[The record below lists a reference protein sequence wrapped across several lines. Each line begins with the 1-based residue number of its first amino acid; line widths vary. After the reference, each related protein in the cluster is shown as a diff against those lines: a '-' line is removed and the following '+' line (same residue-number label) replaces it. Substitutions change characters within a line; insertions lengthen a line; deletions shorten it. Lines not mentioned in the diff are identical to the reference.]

1 MFRSAYPTKDQP
13 AYITRYVYADTT
25 LSTHGGNVGKVS
37 VTSEEHTR
45 LQQMAEYLERC
56 CNDLDAAGY
65 DVISITPITSGR
77 TAYTHAET
85 TNIHPGHGYS
95 VTDGLVVTGRLK
107 TQNAAPS
114 TAPESSSY
122 EQVETPDPPEP
133 YLGPG
138 LTASQYRSQAQEY
151 LEQSARLL
159 ARSKLPDAS
168 GHGWAA
174 AAWMFKA
181 VAEAQGWQYRSSDE
195 ILDIAR
201 RAQQKTDDPRVWDL
215 RVSANM
221 LLTFSGTRNRYLQAD
236 DVSELLDRM
245 ATLLNILEP
254 LTEPSQ

>member
-1 MFRSAYPTKDQP
+1 M
-13 AYITRYVYADTT
+13 YADTT
-25 LSTHGGNVGKVS
+25 LSTHGGTAGKVS

-77 TAYTHAET
+77 TAYTHNET
-85 TNIHPGHGYS
+85 TDIHPGHGYS

-107 TQNAAPS
+107 TENTDPS
-114 TAPESSSY
+114 TVSESSSH

-133 YLGPG
+133 YRQPG
-138 LTASQYRSQAQEY
+138 LTVSQYRDQAREY
-151 LEQSARLL
+151 LQQSARLL
-159 ARSKLPDAS
+159 AHNKLPDAS
-168 GHGWAA
+168 GQGWAA

-181 VAEAQGWQYRSSDE
+181 VAEAQGWQYRHSDE

-236 DVSELLDRM
+236 DVSELLDHI
-245 ATLLNILEP
+245 ATLLDILEP
-254 LTEPSQ
+254 FTGTGQEAEGNP